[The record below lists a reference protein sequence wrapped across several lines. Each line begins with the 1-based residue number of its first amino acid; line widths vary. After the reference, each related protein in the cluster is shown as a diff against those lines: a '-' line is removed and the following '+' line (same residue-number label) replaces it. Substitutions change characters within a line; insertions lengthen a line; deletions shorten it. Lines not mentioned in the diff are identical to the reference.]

1 MGNASCPDGP
11 CGRTGA
17 PGILIPVTI
26 FLSAMLIAA
35 AAPWSCE
42 AAAVKAVG
50 PTKAALSGAA
60 GAVPGFRLDIRP
72 ALAAPLLAGASLR
85 PTPAVPLVAG
95 RGPAAPLA
103 PLPLPAAAAPAP
115 IALAAAPA
123 PQNER
128 ETVMGSLSQA
138 SASADW
144 GKAFDNSAV
153 DPGVKACGV
162 HDGASVLAALSAARS
177 AGADNLIIGLLV
189 GITHHSPDKVRTQD
203 ASGLVRE
210 IRGLSRSLEV
220 PARIAFV
227 THHVRARALIDM
239 VRRIARRGGSL
250 PDIIQIHDA
259 MPLPEI
265 ARVKK
270 ALPGSKII
278 KALHVPR
285 AGEAADLE
293 GLLAGALE
301 LASQPFIDGLLL
313 DTANPALDQIGGTG
327 LTNDWDLAR
336 RIIDLVHERTGKP
349 VALAGG
355 LTPENATQA
364 MERTG
369 ADMFDANSGFRLD
382 RGGPNRSAPKD
393 AAAIYSVL
401 RQMQGRLSPYF
412 RGLL

>member
-1 MGNASCPDGP
+1 MT
-11 CGRTGA
+11 R
-17 PGILIPVTI
+17 LI
-26 FLSAMLIAA
+26 SALLLAA
-35 AAPWSCE
+35 AAGPWPRE
-42 AAAVKAVG
+42 AAAASMAKAVG
-50 PTKAALSGAA
+50 PTTAALSGAA
-60 GAVPGFRLDIRP
+60 AGAVAGLRLDVRP
-72 ALAAPLLAGASLR
+72 ALAAPLLLNASLL
-85 PTPAVPLVAG
+85 PAPAVPLVAG
-95 RGPAAPLA
+95 PGPAAPLA
-103 PLPLPAAAAPAP
+103 PIPLPAAAAQ
-115 IALAAAPA
+115 IALAAAPG
-123 PQNER
+123 PQSEK
-128 ETVMGSLSQA
+128 ETVLGSLSQTA
-138 SASADW
+138 ASADW

-153 DPGVKACGV
+153 APGVKVCGV
-162 HDGASVLAALSAARS
+162 HDKTSVLAALSAARS

-189 GITHHSPDKVRTQD
+189 GITHHSPDKVRTRD

-220 PARIAFV
+220 PVRVAFV
-227 THHVRARALIDM
+227 THHVRARALVAM

-270 ALPGSKII
+270 ALPETKIL

-336 RIIDLVHERTGKP
+336 RIIDLAHERTGKP

-355 LTPENATQA
+355 LTPENATEA

-369 ADMFDANSGFRLD
+369 ADMFDANSGFRLG
-382 RGGPNRSAPKD
+382 RGGPRRSAPKD
-393 AAAIYSVL
+393 ASAIYSVL
-401 RQMQGRLSPYF
+401 RQMRGRLSPYF